1 MTHCPA
7 GFLRNPRGRNLGKD
21 AVAKR
26 CRGALLPLCCLWLA
40 GCLSTAPDQA
50 SAITTRLRPQLAADS
65 VIIDFALLERP
76 LGDPYF
82 NHELWTHTDELVVD
96 LEKKAVLEENGLRI
110 GQLVGMTPAQ
120 LQTLL
125 SSKRWCL
132 NPTRRVLPAGKTA
145 TYHLSPVLPHCDYD
159 LFLGGMKHEL
169 QADQARFCLDV
180 IGTLTADG
188 KTKLAFTPK
197 VETGEKVLPFQP
209 SPEQSEWKFTI
220 GRPSKAYPDLSWE
233 AALAPNEYFVVGAR
247 LDKPGTLGYQ
257 AFAQDDV
264 PQPVQR
270 LLVIRTNRSQHAGVG
285 DQPTLED
292 VARASSSPPLAVQAT
307 MSAVRASRP

>member
-1 MTHCPA
+1 M
-7 GFLRNPRGRNLGKD
+7 
-21 AVAKR
+21 AKR
-26 CRGALLPLCCLWLA
+26 CRGALLPLWCLWLA
-40 GCLSTAPDQA
+40 GCLTTASDQA
-50 SAITTRLRPQLAADS
+50 PSALTTRMRPQLAADS

-82 NHELWTHTDELVVD
+82 NHELWTHTDELIVD
-96 LEKKAVLEENGLRI
+96 LEKKAALEDNGLRV

-125 SSKRWCL
+125 SSVRWCT
-132 NPTRRVLPAGKTA
+132 NPRRTLLPAGKTT

-159 LFLGGMKHEL
+159 LFLGGQKHEL
-169 QADQARFCLDV
+169 QVDQARFCLDV
-180 IGTLTADG
+180 VAALTADG
-188 KTKLAFTPK
+188 KTKLTFTPK

-209 SPEQSEWKFTI
+209 SPDQSTWEFTI
-220 GRPSKAYPDLSWE
+220 GRPAKAYQELSWQ

-270 LLVIRTNRSQHAGVG
+270 LLVIRTNRSLEAA

>member
-1 MTHCPA
+1 M
-7 GFLRNPRGRNLGKD
+7 
-21 AVAKR
+21 AKR
-26 CRGALLPLCCLWLA
+26 CRGALLPLWCLWLA
-40 GCLSTAPDQA
+40 GCLTTASDQA
-50 SAITTRLRPQLAADS
+50 PSALTTRMRPQLAADS
-65 VIIDFALLERP
+65 VIIDFTLLERP

-96 LEKKAVLEENGLRI
+96 LEKRAALEDNGLRV

-125 SSKRWCL
+125 TSDRWCEK
-132 NPTRRVLPAGKTA
+132 RHRVFAPVGKTVQE
-145 TYHLSPVLPHCDYD
+145 YLSPVPIAHCDYD
-159 LFLGGMKHEL
+159 LFLGGQKHEL
-169 QADQARFCLDV
+169 QVDQARFGLDV
-180 IGTLTADG
+180 IAALTADG
-188 KTKLAFTPK
+188 KTKLTFTPK

-209 SPEQSEWKFTI
+209 SPQQSQWEFMI
-220 GRPSKAYPDLSWE
+220 GRPSKAYPELSWE
-233 AALAPNEYFVVGAR
+233 AALTPNEYFVIGAR

-270 LLVIRTNRSQHAGVG
+270 LLVIRTNRSLEAA

-292 VARASSSPPLAVQAT
+292 VARAGKGPPPLAMQAT
-307 MSAVRASRP
+307 MGAVRASRP